1 MFGSTRSKT
10 RAKALVAPTA
20 SKGKEKATKHDEDTS
35 LTLNCVVDG
44 KGPAFVFQVTV
55 AGNKKIHSLKKLIH
69 QEGVGSTVCPIATD
83 LLLLKV
89 TTSQKT

>member
-20 SKGKEKATKHDEDTS
+20 SKGREKATKHDEDTID
-35 LTLNCVVDG
+35 LNCVVDG
-44 KGPAFVFQVTV
+44 NGPAFVFQVTV
-55 AGNKKIHSLKKLIH
+55 AGNNQIHSLKKLVH
-69 QEGVGSTVCPIATD
+69 QEGVDDTVCPKAVD

-89 TTSQKT
+89 TTSQKA